1 MSTPWRVSIAFP
13 TVCVLAMASSCATT
27 TETVE
32 GEDGSAFALAARARI
47 PTASEPRAN
56 AAGVT
61 TTSEVRVEVST
72 ASGSDAQDVEA
83 GHQLDFG
90 GLFVPGPARVASDF
104 EARELDVV
112 FAPTVALDA
121 SMSFTPSFGLVLVER
136 EVRLRSGAQSGRDD
150 ARGYGFD
157 LGLELEWR
165 APSSSFV
172 AYGAFRG
179 ALLVGDGSGMERR
192 TIELGVGWWFDPHVA
207 LRAGWRHWNWREDP
221 GAGSELDYTLAGP
234 VVTLDVRL

>member
-1 MSTPWRVSIAFP
+1 MSTPRRVSIAFP

-72 ASGSDAQDVEA
+72 ASGSDVQDVEA
-83 GHQLDFG
+83 GHQLDCG

-121 SMSFTPSFGLVLVER
+121 SMSFTPSFGFVLVER

-150 ARGYGFD
+150 ARAEPQG
-157 LGLELEWR
+157 
-165 APSSSFV
+165 
-172 AYGAFRG
+172 RG
-179 ALLVGDGSGMERR
+179 AGGGRDGGGVPRAAAVEAAAGGESG
-192 TIELGVGWWFDPHVA
+192 
-207 LRAGWRHWNWREDP
+207 RAARGC
-221 GAGSELDYTLAGP
+221 
-234 VVTLDVRL
+234 VRG